1 MATCQNCVEVGEA
14 YSMRIVSLLPST
26 TEIVCAL
33 GLADQLVGITHE
45 CDYPPEALDRPVLT
59 RNALPAG
66 ALSSAEIDAAI
77 SGLLDAGHSVEAVY
91 HIDRDVLRAVH
102 PDLILTQQL
111 CDVCAVS
118 FSEVQRAVAA
128 VGGDCQIVS
137 LEPAGIEE
145 IFGTIEQVGALAGV
159 PERATALV
167 ASLRARLARVAEAV
181 GSADRRPRVWCG
193 EWLDPPFGA
202 GHWVP
207 EQVRLAGGEEI
218 FERAG
223 QPSERMAWEAVAS
236 LAPEV
241 VVLTPCGYD
250 LQATLRDT
258 ERTAP
263 PPGWQEL
270 PAVRAGQVYAVDASA
285 YFSRPGPRVVDGV
298 EILAHILHPDRFP
311 APPPGRMAQL
321 QPGRSAWAGTVPMRT
336 S

>member
-1 MATCQNCVEVGEA
+1 
-14 YSMRIVSLLPST
+14 MRIVSLLPSA

-33 GLADQLVGITHE
+33 GLVDQLVGITHE
-45 CDYPPEALDRPVLT
+45 CDYPPEAMDRPVLT

-66 ALSSAEIDAAI
+66 DLSSAAIDAAI
-77 SGLLDAGHSVEAVY
+77 SGLLDAGHSIKTVY
-91 HIDRDVLRAVH
+91 HIDREVLRTVH

-128 VGGDCQIVS
+128 VGGDCRIVS

-145 IFGTIEQVGALAGV
+145 IFGTIEQVGTLAGV
-159 PERATALV
+159 PERAAALV
-167 ASLRARLARVAEAV
+167 ASLRARLARVADAV
-181 GSADRRPRVWCG
+181 GPADRRPRVWCG

-207 EQVRLAGGEEI
+207 EQIRLAGGEEI
-218 FERAG
+218 FGRAG
-223 QPSERMAWEAVAS
+223 QPSERVTWEAVAS
-236 LAPEV
+236 LSPQVA
-241 VVLTPCGYD
+241 VLMPCGYD
-250 LQATLRDT
+250 LQGTLRDT

-311 APPPGRMAQL
+311 VPPPGRMARL
-321 QPGRSAWAGTVPMRT
+321 QPGRSTWAGTAPVRPG
-336 S
+336 